1 MRQAPDMNT
10 ELRSADTLPELTIV
24 IPAKNESQNLPRLL
38 KSLCSQDYVQLRS
51 TRIFVADAGSTDDT
65 IAIAHGFANE
75 LSISVIP
82 GGLPSVGRNEGA
94 RRASTRYVLFVD
106 ADVELADLTLLR
118 RALETMKRRNLH
130 CLTTNVWCSGGSLLD
145 KALYAGNNFVQYFAS
160 WTKPFATGMFM
171 MFSKEVFD
179 QLGGFNERAL
189 YAEDYLLSKQIS
201 PLRFGIVTGGVV
213 TSNRRFQKM
222 GRFKIVRMFFRT
234 ALNTYNEKY
243 FFRDQNYWKDPEE
256 ARGSGF

>member
-1 MRQAPDMNT
+1 MRPSSVHAI
-10 ELRSADTLPELTIV
+10 PELTIV
-24 IPAKNESQNLPRLL
+24 IPAKNEGQNLPRLMR
-38 KSLCSQDYVQLRS
+38 SLSRQDYADLRS

-65 IAIAHGFANE
+65 IAVAHSFSSE
-75 LSISVIP
+75 LCISVIP
-82 GGLPSVGRNEGA
+82 GGLPAVGRNEGA
-94 RRASTRYVLFVD
+94 RRANSRYVLFVD
-106 ADVELADLTLLR
+106 ADVELADSTLLR
-118 RALETMKRRNLH
+118 RAVETMERRSLH
-130 CLTTNVWCSGGSLLD
+130 CLTTNVWCSDGSLLD
-145 KALYAGNNFVQYFAS
+145 RALYAGNNFVQYFAS

-179 QLGGFNERAL
+179 KLGGFNERAL

-222 GRFKIVRMFFRT
+222 GRFTIVRMFFRT

-243 FFRDQNYWKDPEE
+243 FLRDQNYWKDPDE
-256 ARGSGF
+256 ASSSSF